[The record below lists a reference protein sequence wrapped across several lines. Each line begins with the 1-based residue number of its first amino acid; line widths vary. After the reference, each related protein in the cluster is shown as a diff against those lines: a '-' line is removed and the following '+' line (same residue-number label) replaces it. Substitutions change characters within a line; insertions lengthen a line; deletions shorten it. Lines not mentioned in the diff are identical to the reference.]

1 MAQLSDLAKNDL
13 FFQVTG
19 LRLENYHM
27 NENITTDKIEIHK
40 LIDNITYIYEEK
52 LKWIPVEEK
61 EPECFENEED
71 GIYYSKYLELK
82 VNGYEYPLIGY
93 YVYAN
98 DDQFFDI
105 ISEKDDD
112 IKQEDITHFRECFL

>member
-1 MAQLSDLAKNDL
+1 MAQLSDYAKNDL

-19 LRLENYHM
+19 LQLENYHI
-27 NENITTDKIEIHK
+27 NENITTDKREIHK
-40 LIDNITYIYEEK
+40 LIDNVVSIYEEK
-52 LKWIPVEEK
+52 LRWISVDEK
-61 EPECFENEED
+61 EPESFKNDED

-82 VNGYEYPLIGY
+82 VNSYEYPLIGY
-93 YVYAN
+93 YVNAN
-98 DDQFFDI
+98 DDQFYDI

>member
-1 MAQLSDLAKNDL
+1 MNLQRDIFAYIIHYGATEMAAYKIQLLLDS
-13 FFQVTG
+13 
-19 LRLENYHM
+19 E
-27 NENITTDKIEIHK
+27 IEK
-40 LIDNITYIYEEK
+40 VKKSYEEK
-52 LKWIPVEEK
+52 LRWISVEEK
-61 EPECFENEED
+61 EPESFKNDED

-93 YVYAN
+93 YVNAN